1 MAGTCRDA
9 PRAGDARAGP
19 TGPGERT
26 DGQARFHRL
35 TPDQARWLAAQPVPC
50 TAVVVTCFR
59 EDGNILMLQPAGT
72 APPWDLPHGVLPRGA
87 DAAGHA
93 GRLLAHLAGVQV
105 AGPLALFGMIDWGA
119 SAVAA
124 GWGRTAC
131 FWGPVGRVAPL
142 PPGSWAVR
150 RTFLPL
156 AQALHRAPPDIW
168 RPLRGTTLAEAA
180 TVFDA
185 TRDFWLLQTL
195 DALTRSDLDEV
206 LD

>member
-1 MAGTCRDA
+1 MAGTRCDA
-9 PRAGDARAGP
+9 PCTEDAPAGP
-19 TGPGERT
+19 PGRGARPE
-26 DGQARFHRL
+26 GQARFHSL

-93 GRLLAHLAGVQV
+93 GRLLAYLAGVQV
-105 AGPLALFGMIDWGA
+105 AEPPALFGMIDWGA

-124 GWGRTAC
+124 GWGLTAC

-142 PPGSWAVR
+142 PSSSWAVR

-156 AQALHRAPPDIW
+156 DQALHRAPPDTW
-168 RPLRGTTLAEAA
+168 RRLRGATLAAAA
-180 TVFDA
+180 TAFDA
-185 TRDFWLLQTL
+185 KRDFWLLQTL
-195 DALTRSDLDEV
+195 DAMTRSDLDEL